1 MGEAPRVRALL
12 LDFNGTLS
20 EDEPLLCRIFQ
31 ELFEE
36 AGKPL
41 TEEQYYSELA
51 GFSDRE
57 VIQRWLGREDP
68 LLEQR
73 KIDRYRELA
82 DGSTVT
88 DEARR
93 AVREAAEHVAL
104 AVVSGSARAE
114 IEPVLAAAG
123 IRDAFSVVV
132 ALDDVRRG
140 KPDPEGYL
148 LALHLLGFAPSDAAA
163 VEDSE
168 AGVAAAKAA
177 GLYTVGVTTTLS
189 SDRLSQADEVVDRFD
204 RDLIRRLVS
213 TA

>member
-1 MGEAPRVRALL
+1 MRALL
-12 LDFNGTLS
+12 IDFNGTLS

-31 ELFEE
+31 ELFAE

-41 TEEQYYSELA
+41 TEGEYYAELA
-51 GFSDRE
+51 GYSDRE

-68 LLEQR
+68 TLEQR

-82 DGSTVT
+82 DGSTVSE
-88 DEARR
+88 EARD
-93 AVREAAEHVAL
+93 AVREAVEQVAL

-123 IRDAFSVVV
+123 IRDAFSVVIS
-132 ALDDVRRG
+132 LDDVGRG

-148 LALHLLGFAPSDAAA
+148 LALHLLGVPPSDAAA

-189 SDRLSQADEVVDRFD
+189 PDRLSEADELSERFD
-204 RDLIRRLVS
+204 RALIRRLVS
-213 TA
+213 SA

>member
-1 MGEAPRVRALL
+1 MRALL

-20 EDEPLLCRIFQ
+20 EDEPLLFQIFQ
-31 ELFEE
+31 ELFAE

-41 TEEQYYSELA
+41 TEEEYYAELA
-51 GFSDRE
+51 GYSDRE

-68 LLEQR
+68 TLEQR

-82 DGSTVT
+82 DGSTVSN
-88 DEARR
+88 EARA
-93 AVREAAEHVAL
+93 AVRKAVEQVAL

-123 IRDAFSVVV
+123 IRDAFAVVIS
-132 ALDDVRRG
+132 LDDVRRG

-148 LALHLLGFAPSDAAA
+148 LALHLLGVAPSDAAA

-189 SDRLSQADEVVDRFD
+189 PDRLSEADELAQRFD
-204 RDLIRRLVS
+204 RALIRRLVS
-213 TA
+213 SA

>member
-1 MGEAPRVRALL
+1 MRALL

-20 EDEPLLCRIFQ
+20 DDEPLLCRIFQ
-31 ELFEE
+31 ELFAQ

-41 TEEQYYSELA
+41 TEEEYYAELA

-68 LLEQR
+68 TLEQR

-82 DGSTVT
+82 DGSTVS
-88 DEARR
+88 DEARD
-93 AVREAAEHVAL
+93 AVREAVEQIAL

-114 IEPVLAAAG
+114 IEPVLVAAG
-123 IRDAFSVVV
+123 IRDAFSVVIS
-132 ALDDVRRG
+132 LDDVRRG

-148 LALHLLGFAPSDAAA
+148 LALHLLGVAPSDAAA

-168 AGVAAAKAA
+168 PGVAAAKAA

-189 SDRLSQADEVVDRFD
+189 PDRLSEADELAERFD
-204 RDLIRRLVS
+204 RDLIRRLGSS
-213 TA
+213 T

>member
-1 MGEAPRVRALL
+1 MRALL

-31 ELFEE
+31 ELFAE

-41 TEEQYYSELA
+41 SEEEYYAELA

-57 VIQRWLGREDP
+57 VIHRWLGRYDP
-68 LLEQR
+68 VLEQR
-73 KIDRYRELA
+73 KIDRYLELA
-82 DGSTVT
+82 DGSTIS
-88 DEARR
+88 DEARK
-93 AVREAAEHVAL
+93 AVREAADQVAV

-114 IEPVLAAAG
+114 IQPVLDAAG
-123 IRDAFSVVV
+123 LSPSITLLVSSDDIRRS
-132 ALDDVRRG
+132 

-148 LALHLLGFAPSDAAA
+148 IALHLLGVNASGATA

-177 GLYTVGVTTTLS
+177 GLYTVGVTTTLPA
-189 SDRLSQADEVVDRFD
+189 DRLRAADVVARRVD
-204 RDLIRRLVS
+204 RDLIARLLS
-213 TA
+213 SG